1 MNSNEL
7 DLINKRF
14 DDLRSELKSDLLD
27 IKALI
32 RVNTE
37 HYRITHIDCNKRISV
52 LEHFRTK
59 IIGITSG
66 VSLIV
71 GLLVGRGLS

>member
-1 MNSNEL
+1 MNPNEL

-14 DDLRSELKSDLLD
+14 DDLRSELLD
-27 IKALI
+27 IKALVRENI
-32 RVNTE
+32 E
-37 HYRITHIDCNKRISV
+37 YYRTVKIDCNKRISV

-71 GLLVGRGLS
+71 GLLIGKGIS